1 MAFCITRVLYY
12 ANFISLYDR
21 LSILDTEGDGIKK
34 MITIAKYDKNGKSER
49 KEFDKKLSAMLWLA
63 DHLEESEWCWV
74 MYMKDGDKT

>member
-1 MAFCITRVLYY
+1 
-12 ANFISLYDR
+12 
-21 LSILDTEGDGIKK
+21 

-49 KEFDKKLSAMLWLA
+49 KEFDKKLTAMLWLA